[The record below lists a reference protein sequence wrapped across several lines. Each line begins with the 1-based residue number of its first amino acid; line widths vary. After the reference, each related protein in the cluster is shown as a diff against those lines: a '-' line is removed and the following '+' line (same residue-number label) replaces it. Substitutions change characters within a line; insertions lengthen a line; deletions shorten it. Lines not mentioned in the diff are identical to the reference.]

1 MLSFMV
7 LPKKLLLVP
16 FIVVV
21 ALVKTVIS
29 QLLGLSVVLGRSA
42 NTYALVAANIIV
54 ISIISFYL

>member
-29 QLLGLSVVLGRSA
+29 QLLGLNVVLGRSA
-42 NTYALVAANIIV
+42 NAHALVVDKNI
-54 ISIISFYL
+54 

>member
-42 NTYALVAANIIV
+42 NTYALVANIIV